1 MLLFF
6 VNEDD
11 VIKRLKYS
19 DGQTKNIRNF
29 SAKTMIARGS
39 INLFLPIKYGFMLL
53 GNNTINEKEAILFSY
68 LLNIIVQTI
77 VGTIWRC
84 LSILLTKPL

>member
-6 VNEDD
+6 VNKDD

-29 SAKTMIARGS
+29 SVKTMITRGS
-39 INLFLPIKYGFMLL
+39 INLFLPIK
-53 GNNTINEKEAILFSY
+53 
-68 LLNIIVQTI
+68 
-77 VGTIWRC
+77 IWIYVRYQYYKRKRSN
-84 LSILLTKPL
+84 LVFVFT

>member
-29 SAKTMIARGS
+29 SVKTMITRGS
-39 INLFLPIKYGFMLL
+39 INLFLPIK
-53 GNNTINEKEAILFSY
+53 
-68 LLNIIVQTI
+68 
-77 VGTIWRC
+77 IWIYVTR
-84 LSILLTKPL
+84 

>member
-1 MLLFF
+1 
-6 VNEDD
+6 
-11 VIKRLKYS
+11 
-19 DGQTKNIRNF
+19 
-29 SAKTMIARGS
+29 
-39 INLFLPIKYGFMLL
+39 MLL

-84 LSILLTKPL
+84 LCILLTKPL